1 MYIRGGQF
9 ADFTPLG
16 TPHDVPV
23 VNGQLEEL
31 HADALV
37 SGTYTL
43 RLGLHKGADL
53 VQAADVLFVVP

>member
-1 MYIRGGQF
+1 
-9 ADFTPLG
+9 
-16 TPHDVPV
+16 